1 MAKDEQDKDIVTRMV
16 ATFRAWFLERF
27 GTPVQ
32 YASKQSY
39 IIEYNTMKGIYNML
53 VGTFRAK
60 NPEMIA
66 DDETILGMW
75 QRLLGYLKEK
85 QNFFYTSLYSIHRGY
100 NTIIAQLMRHNE
112 KLQQQATRP
121 ASKDEI
127 LRKANIIQ
135 SMINDKNGTRG

>member
-1 MAKDEQDKDIVTRMV
+1 MAKDEQDKDVVVRMV
-16 ATFRAWFLERF
+16 SKYRDWYQERF
-27 GTPVQ
+27 SVPPQKG
-32 YASKQSY
+32 SKMGY
-39 IIEYNTMKGIYNML
+39 VIEYNTAKGIYNML

-75 QRLLGYLKEK
+75 QRLLDYLKEK
-85 QNFFYTSLYSIHRGY
+85 NDFFHLTLTSIHRGY

-112 KLQQQATRP
+112 KLQKQATRP
-121 ASKDEI
+121 ASKDEMI
-127 LRKANIIQ
+127 RKASIIQ